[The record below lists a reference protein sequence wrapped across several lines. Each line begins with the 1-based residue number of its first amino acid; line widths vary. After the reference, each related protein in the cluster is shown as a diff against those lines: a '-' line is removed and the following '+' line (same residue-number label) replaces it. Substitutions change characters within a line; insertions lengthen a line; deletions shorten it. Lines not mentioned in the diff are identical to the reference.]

1 MKEFNPKTASY
12 TTFWRKIDAFWKNKS
27 PNKPY
32 TLNDLFNEF
41 NLSRHWRQE
50 NYRSEKIVPLLE
62 KQVDRIE
69 TEIINYMMKTP
80 DGAKLYWQRAFNY
93 KYSLQEK
100 QLEQELNLNN
110 QQPIIVNLQT
120 DIRDIKKD
128 NNDEENNNA

>member
-1 MKEFNPKTASY
+1 MKEFNPKTASLS
-12 TTFWRKIDAFWKNKS
+12 TIKRKIEQFWENKS

-32 TLNDLFNEF
+32 TLNDLTNKF
-41 NLSRHWRQE
+41 NLSNRWRNE
-50 NYRSEKIVPLLE
+50 IYKSEKIVPLLE

-69 TEIINYMMKTP
+69 SEIINFMMKSP

-100 QLEQELNLNN
+100 ELEKELNLNN

-120 DIRDIKKD
+120 DIIDIKKESD
-128 NNDEENNNA
+128 NNA